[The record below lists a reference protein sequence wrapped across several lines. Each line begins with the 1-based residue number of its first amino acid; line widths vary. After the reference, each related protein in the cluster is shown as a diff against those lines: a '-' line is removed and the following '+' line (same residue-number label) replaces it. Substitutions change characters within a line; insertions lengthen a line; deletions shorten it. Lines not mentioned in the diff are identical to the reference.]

1 MSNVTTG
8 LIRFRGELLENLNS
22 SYDVTVIAA
31 GNGEED
37 FFSRIGC
44 TFINTAFD
52 THGTNPINELKL
64 YKRYVQLIRQINPDI
79 VLTYTIKPNI
89 YGGLACKRLKIPY
102 IVNITGLGDA
112 VENKG
117 LLSFITCALYK
128 AGLEKA
134 SMVFFQNRS
143 NSEFFI
149 RKRLFNGSY
158 DVLPGSGVN
167 LKKHEYEPYP
177 DEKPGEPLVLSV
189 VGRITR
195 DKGIKEVLGAAEML
209 KGKNLIIQLV
219 GSCDGDYSEQIM
231 EAEQNGVIRFVGR
244 QQNVHEWMKNS
255 HAILHASYH
264 EGMSNVLLEAA
275 ACGRP
280 VIATNVS
287 GCADTFD
294 EGISGIGFEARNTDA
309 LVAAVERFLTLSHEQ
324 KEAMGLA
331 GRRKMEASFDRNIV
345 IEKYLRAI
353 KAVLREA

>member
-1 MSNVTTG
+1 M
-8 LIRFRGELLENLNS
+8 
-22 SYDVTVIAA
+22 
-31 GNGEED
+31 
-37 FFSRIGC
+37 
-44 TFINTAFD
+44 
-52 THGTNPINELKL
+52 
-64 YKRYVQLIRQINPDI
+64 
-79 VLTYTIKPNI
+79 
-89 YGGLACKRLKIPY
+89 
-102 IVNITGLGDA
+102 
-112 VENKG
+112 
-117 LLSFITCALYK
+117 
-128 AGLEKA
+128 
-134 SMVFFQNRS
+134 
-143 NSEFFI
+143 
-149 RKRLFNGSY
+149 
-158 DVLPGSGVN
+158 PGSGVN
-167 LKKHEYEPYP
+167 LEKHCFEPYP
-177 DEKPGEPLVLSV
+177 EEIEGEPLILSV
-189 VGRITR
+189 VGRIVK
-195 DKGIKEVLGAAEML
+195 DKGIDEILQAAQRL
-209 KGKNLIIQLV
+209 KGKNILIQLI
-219 GSCDGDYSEQIM
+219 GNCEEDYIDRIKK
-231 EAEQNGVIRFVGR
+231 AEQNGVIRFVGR